1 MNFVVKLTCCIIFSL
16 FLIVPPS
23 EAKKLSLVEQVST
36 CSQITSNEAR
46 LSCFDKLTTNTG
58 QVTQAIET
66 SVQQANQLSTQQI
79 DAFAKEQVKL
89 DEAEQAQELTSI
101 SATVATLSKT
111 VHGQWKMT
119 FENGQKW
126 LQKDS
131 TKLSLKVG
139 QQVVIS
145 KGALGAIY
153 LKKANS
159 NKRIK
164 VKRLK

>member
-58 QVTQAIET
+58 

-89 DEAEQAQELTSI
+89 DKDEQAQELTSI

-145 KGALGAIY
+145 KGALGVIF
-153 LKKANS
+153 LQKANS